1 MAAASP
7 FSYRLKI
14 AVEPQ
19 WAEIIKRV
27 VGLKNEEE
35 QNQFGAKIKEHLQ
48 DDRMLHRNYD
58 FTEFFDASSGLTMKF
73 RRVHT
78 DEGDGKTFSGF
89 VSEFRDAGYL
99 FGHNNSLMPEDQK
112 IKYQIEVSEHSI
124 RTECFDPHSGGINPF
139 GGDMLFAF
147 PIDAI
152 LEFGIALQ
160 LRFPDL
166 NMNHVLK
173 WPDKIE
179 KALESKETK
188 FETMFDYTPDER
200 NIESEDREFFLRYGK
215 PKIATVGGWPAS
227 YFIGPC
233 CYYCVELEVF
243 TPETAKRFSR
253 LATSSFT
260 RENLFGE

>member
-1 MAAASP
+1 MAAASS

-48 DDRMLHRNYD
+48 DDRMLHRHYD
-58 FTEFFDASSGLTMKF
+58 FTEFFDSSTGLTQRF
-73 RRVHT
+73 QRVHI
-78 DEGDGKTFSGF
+78 DGKTFSGF
-89 VSEFRDAGYL
+89 VGELRDAGYL
-99 FGHNNSLMPEDQK
+99 FGRDSPLMPEDQRE
-112 IKYQIEVSEHSI
+112 KYQIGISEHSI
-124 RTECFDPHSGGINPF
+124 HTECFDPHTGEYISF
-139 GGDMLFAF
+139 GGETLFAF
-147 PIDAI
+147 PIDAV
-152 LEFGIALQ
+152 LEFGVALQ

-166 NMNHVLK
+166 NMKHVLK

-200 NIESEDREFFLRYGK
+200 NLESEDHEFFLRYGK
-215 PKIATVGGWPAS
+215 PKIATVGVWPAS
-227 YFIGPC
+227 YFMGPC

-243 TPETAKRFSR
+243 TPETAKRVSR
-253 LATSSFT
+253 LAISSFT
-260 RENLFGE
+260 RKNLFGE